1 MAARLFDFLV
11 LGSGVA
17 GLSFALKVA
26 PLGKVAVVT
35 KKKRSESNT
44 NYAQGGIAAVF
55 DSADSFEK
63 HVQDTLTAGAGLCKE
78 DIVRRIVEAGP
89 RLIEELAGWGA
100 QFSSEEGR
108 FALGRE
114 GGHSQKRVV
123 HARDFT
129 GRELERVLVEKA
141 REEKNIA
148 VFEHHFAF
156 ELLQKDGR
164 IWGAYTYDS
173 EENVTETFLAPT
185 TLLATGGCGR
195 LWKHTTNPP
204 IATGDGLALAYRAGA
219 ALANLEFMQFHPTA
233 FYPADGQPF
242 LISEAVRGEG
252 AILRAKD
259 GKRFME
265 TMHLLKEL
273 APRDVVARAI
283 DKVLKETG
291 DECVFL
297 DLTHLEINFVEKR
310 FPQIFEFCRRKKLD
324 LKKDWIPVVPAAHYM
339 CGGVVTNLFGQT
351 SLSGLLAA
359 GEVAC
364 TGMHGANRLAS
375 NSLLEAL
382 AVADFGAQKVKN
394 KKRPKTL
401 PEFPSYTHSAE
412 KPAPEKIVVAHERE
426 EVASGMWNYVGI
438 VRTNERLSRAAESL
452 TAVAEGVKNFY
463 YSRPLSYD
471 SIELYNLSLVSRLV
485 VASAQRR
492 KESRGLHYN
501 LDYPE
506 TDKSGPLQDTIL
518 PPGLFV

>member
-1 MAARLFDFLV
+1 MAARSFDFLV

-63 HVQDTLTAGAGLCKE
+63 HVQDTLAAGAGLCREK
-78 DIVRRIVEAGP
+78 IVRQIVEAGP
-89 RLIEELAGWGA
+89 RLIKELADWGA
-100 QFSSEEGR
+100 QFSHEGGR
-108 FALGRE
+108 LALGRE

-129 GRELERVLVEKA
+129 GRELERALVEKVKQ
-141 REEKNIA
+141 EKNIA
-148 VFEHHFAF
+148 VFEHNFAF
-156 ELLQKDGR
+156 ELLQKEGR
-164 IWGAYTYDS
+164 IWGAYTFDS
-173 EENVTETFLAPT
+173 EENIVETFIAPT

-204 IATGDGLALAYRAGA
+204 IATGDGLALACRAGA

-233 FYPADGQPF
+233 FYHAGGEPF

-252 AILRAKD
+252 AILRTTD

-265 TMHLLKEL
+265 GAHPLKEL
-273 APRDVVARAI
+273 APRDIVARAI
-283 DKVLKETG
+283 DRVLKETG
-291 DECVFL
+291 QECVFL
-297 DLTHLEINFVEKR
+297 DLTHLDPDFVASR
-310 FPQIFEFCRRKKLD
+310 FPQISEFCRQKKLD

-339 CGGVVTNLFGQT
+339 CGGVVTDLFGQT
-351 SLSGLLAA
+351 NLSGLLAA

-382 AVADFGAQKVKN
+382 ATADFAAQKVKAE
-394 KKRPKTL
+394 KKSKTL
-401 PEFPSYTHSAE
+401 PDFPAYKHPAQ

-426 EVASGMWNYVGI
+426 EVASVMWDYVGI
-438 VRTNERLSRAAESL
+438 LRTNERLTLAAERL
-452 TAVAEGVKNFY
+452 AAVAEGVKNFY

-485 VASAQRR
+485 VACAQKRQ
-492 KESRGLHYN
+492 ESRGLHYN

-506 TDKSGPLQDTIL
+506 TAKGKP
-518 PPGLFV
+518 

>member
-1 MAARLFDFLV
+1 MAARSFDFLI

-55 DSADSFEK
+55 DSADSFQR
-63 HVQDTLTAGAGLCKE
+63 HLQDTLVAGAGLCKE
-78 DIVRRIVEAGP
+78 KIVRRIVEAGP
-89 RLIEELAGWGA
+89 RLIEELAGWGVR
-100 QFSSEEGR
+100 FSHEDGR

-114 GGHSQKRVV
+114 GGHSLKRVV
-123 HARDFT
+123 HAGDFS
-129 GRELERVLVEKA
+129 GRELERVLVEKVKQ
-141 REEKNIA
+141 ESSIT

-156 ELLQKDGR
+156 ELLQIDGR
-164 IWGAYTYDS
+164 VWGAYTYDS
-173 EENVTETFLAPT
+173 EADLVETFLAPT

-219 ALANLEFMQFHPTA
+219 VLANLEFMQFHPTA
-233 FYPADGQPF
+233 FYHANDEPF

-252 AILRAKD
+252 AILRTPD
-259 GKRFME
+259 GVRFME
-265 TMHLLKEL
+265 GSHPLKEL

-283 DKVLKETG
+283 DQVLKETG
-291 DECVFL
+291 QDCVFL
-297 DLTHLEINFVEKR
+297 DLTHLDAAFVSRR
-310 FPQIFEFCRRKKLD
+310 FPQISEFCRQKKLD

-339 CGGVVTNLFGQT
+339 CGGVTTDVFGQT
-351 SLSGLLAA
+351 SLPGLLAA

-382 AVADFGAQKVKN
+382 AVADFAAQKVRSEKSP
-394 KKRPKTL
+394 KKIPG
-401 PEFPSYTHSAE
+401 FPDYRHPAG
-412 KPAPEKIVVAHERE
+412 KPAPEKIVAAHERE
-426 EVASGMWNYVGI
+426 EAAAVMWDDVGI
-438 VRTNERLSRAAESL
+438 VRTNERLARAAEKLAS
-452 TAVAEGVKNFY
+452 VAEGVKNFY
-463 YSRPLSYD
+463 YGRPLSYD
-471 SIELYNLSLVSRLV
+471 SIELYNLALVSRLV

-492 KESRGLHYN
+492 KESRGLNYN

-506 TDKSGPLQDTIL
+506 TARGVPEDTIL
-518 PPGLFV
+518 PAGLF

>member
-1 MAARLFDFLV
+1 MAARSFDFLV

-63 HVQDTLTAGAGLCKE
+63 HVQDTLSAGAGLCKGE
-78 DIVRRIVEAGP
+78 VIRQIVQAGP
-89 RLIEELAGWGA
+89 RLIQQLVEWGA
-100 QFSSEEGR
+100 QFTREDGR

-123 HARDFT
+123 HAHDFT
-129 GRELERVLVEKA
+129 GRELERALVESVK
-141 REEKNIA
+141 REKNIE

-156 ELLQKDGR
+156 ELLQKDDR

-173 EENVTETFLAPT
+173 EDNVVETFLAST

-233 FYPADGQPF
+233 FYHAGGEPF
-242 LISEAVRGEG
+242 LITEAVRGEG
-252 AILRAKD
+252 GFLRTKD

-265 TMHLLKEL
+265 NAHTQKEL
-273 APRDVVARAI
+273 APRDIVARAI
-283 DKVLKETG
+283 DRVLKETG
-291 DECVFL
+291 EECVFL
-297 DLTHLEINFVEKR
+297 DLTHLEPAFVERR
-310 FPQIFEFCRRKKLD
+310 FPQISEFCRKRKLD

-339 CGGVVTNLFGQT
+339 CGGVVTDVYGQT
-351 SLSGLLAA
+351 NLPGLLAA

-382 AVADFGAQKVKN
+382 ATADFAAHKVKTE
-394 KKRPKTL
+394 KKPKTL
-401 PEFPSYTHSAE
+401 PEFPAYKHPAE
-412 KPAPEKIVVAHERE
+412 KPSPEKIVAAHERE
-426 EVASGMWNYVGI
+426 AVASVMWDYVGI
-438 VRTNERLSRAAESL
+438 VRANERLVLAAERFA
-452 TAVAEGVKNFY
+452 AVAEGVKNFY

-471 SIELYNLSLVSRLV
+471 SIELFNLSLVSRLV
-485 VASAQRR
+485 VACAQKR

-506 TDKSGPLQDTIL
+506 TAKGKPEDTVL
-518 PPGLFV
+518 AAGLF

>member
-1 MAARLFDFLV
+1 MAARSFDFLV
-11 LGSGVA
+11 MGSGVA
-17 GLSFALKVA
+17 GLSFALKAA

-63 HVQDTLTAGAGLCKE
+63 HIQDTLTAGAGLCKE
-78 DIVRRIVEAGP
+78 DIIRRIVEAGP
-89 RLIEELAGWGA
+89 GLIEELAGWGA

-108 FALGRE
+108 LALGRE

-129 GRELERVLVEKA
+129 GRELERVLVEKV
-141 REEKNIA
+141 RGEKNIT

-156 ELLQKDGR
+156 ELLQKEGR

-173 EENVTETFLAPT
+173 EENVVETFLAPI

-219 ALANLEFMQFHPTA
+219 TLANLEFMQFHPTA
-233 FYPADGQPF
+233 FFPAAGQPF
-242 LISEAVRGEG
+242 LISETVRGEG
-252 AILRAKD
+252 AILRGKD
-259 GKRFME
+259 GKRFMKGA
-265 TMHLLKEL
+265 HPLKEL

-291 DECVFL
+291 EDCVFL
-297 DLTHLEINFVEKR
+297 DLTHLEINFIEKR

-339 CGGVVTNLFGQT
+339 CGGVVTDVFGQT
-351 SLSGLLAA
+351 SLPGLLAA
-359 GEVAC
+359 GEVAS

-382 AVADFGAQKVKN
+382 ATADFAAQKVKDV
-394 KKRPKTL
+394 KRPERA
-401 PEFPSYTHSAE
+401 PEFPPYTHPAG
-412 KPAPEKIVVAHERE
+412 KPSPEKIVAVHERE
-426 EVASGMWNYVGI
+426 QVASVMWDHVGI
-438 VRTNERLSRAAESL
+438 VRTNERLALAAERLAS
-452 TAVAEGVKNFY
+452 VAEGVKNFY

-471 SIELYNLSLVSRLV
+471 SIELHNLSLVSRLV
-485 VASAQRR
+485 VAAALRR

-506 TDKSGPLQDTIL
+506 TVKGKPQDTLL

>member
-1 MAARLFDFLV
+1 MAARSFDFLI

-63 HVQDTLTAGAGLCKE
+63 HIADTLTAGAGLCKE
-78 DIVRRIVEAGP
+78 DIVRQIVQAGP
-89 RLIEELAGWGA
+89 RLIQELAEWGA
-100 QFSSEEGR
+100 QFSREEGR

-123 HARDFT
+123 HAHDFT
-129 GRELERVLVEKA
+129 GRELERSLVERVKQ
-141 REEKNIA
+141 EKNIA

-173 EENVTETFLAPT
+173 EDNVVETFTTST

-204 IATGDGLALAYRAGA
+204 IATGDGLALAHRAGA

-233 FYPADGQPF
+233 FYQTGGEPF
-242 LISEAVRGEG
+242 LISEVVRGEG
-252 AILRAKD
+252 AMLRTKD
-259 GKRFME
+259 GNRFME
-265 TMHLLKEL
+265 GAHPLKEL
-273 APRDVVARAI
+273 APRDIVARAI
-283 DKVLKETG
+283 DKVLKQTG
-291 DECVFL
+291 EECVFL
-297 DLTHLEINFVEKR
+297 DLTHLDAEFVARR
-310 FPQIFEFCRRKKLD
+310 FPQISEFCRQKKLD

-339 CGGVVTNLFGQT
+339 CGGVVTDVCGQT
-351 SLSGLLAA
+351 SLPGLLAA

-382 AVADFGAQKVKN
+382 ATADFAAQKVKEE
-394 KKRPKTL
+394 KRPKTI
-401 PEFPSYTHSAE
+401 PDFPPYKHPAE
-412 KPAPEKIVVAHERE
+412 KPPPEKIVAAHERE
-426 EVASGMWNYVGI
+426 TMASVMWDYVGI
-438 VRTNERLSRAAESL
+438 LRTNERLALAAERL

-471 SIELYNLSLVSRLV
+471 SIELHNLATVSRLV
-485 VASAQRR
+485 VACAQKR

-506 TDKSGPLQDTIL
+506 TAKGKPQDTVL
-518 PPGLFV
+518 SAGLF

>member
-1 MAARLFDFLV
+1 LAARSFDFLV

-26 PLGKVAVVT
+26 PVGKVAVVT

-63 HVQDTLTAGAGLCKE
+63 HIQDTLAAGAGLCKE
-78 DIVRRIVEAGP
+78 GIVREIVESGP
-89 RLIEELAGWGA
+89 RLIEELTRWGVR
-100 QFSSEEGR
+100 FSHEDGR

-123 HARDFT
+123 HAGDYS
-129 GRELERVLVEKA
+129 GRELERVLVDKVK
-141 REEKNIA
+141 REKNIA

-156 ELLQKDGR
+156 ELLQKEGR
-164 IWGAYTYDS
+164 IWGARTYDS
-173 EENVTETFLAPT
+173 EENTVETFSAPT

-195 LWKHTTNPP
+195 LWRHTTNPP

-233 FYPADGQPF
+233 FYHANDQPF

-252 AILRAKD
+252 ALLCTKD
-259 GKRFME
+259 GTRFME
-265 TMHLLKEL
+265 TMHPLKEL

-283 DKVLKETG
+283 DRVLKETDG
-291 DECVFL
+291 DCVFL
-297 DLTHLEINFVEKR
+297 DLTHLEVKFVEKR
-310 FPQIFEFCRRKKLD
+310 FPQIFEFCRQKELD

-339 CGGVVTNLFGQT
+339 CGGVVTDVYGQT
-351 SLSGLLAA
+351 SLPGLLAA

-382 AVADFGAQKVKN
+382 AVADLAAQKIKEE
-394 KKRPKTL
+394 KKPAKI
-401 PEFPSYTHSAE
+401 PDFPPYTHPAD
-412 KPAPEKIVVAHERE
+412 KAAPEKIVVAHERE
-426 EVASGMWNYVGI
+426 AMAAVMWDYVGI
-438 VRTNERLSRAAESL
+438 VRTNQRLSLAAERLA
-452 TAVAEGVKNFY
+452 AVAQGVKNFY
-463 YSRPLSYD
+463 YGHPLSYD
-471 SIELYNLSLVSRLV
+471 SIELFNFSLVSRLV
-485 VASAQRR
+485 VAAARAR

-506 TDKSGPLQDTIL
+506 AAKGEPEDTLL
-518 PPGLFV
+518 PPGLF

>member
-1 MAARLFDFLV
+1 LAARSFDFLV

-63 HVQDTLTAGAGLCKE
+63 HLQDTLTAGAGLCKE
-78 DIVRRIVEAGP
+78 EVVRQIVQAGP
-89 RLIEELAGWGA
+89 RLIQELAEWGA
-100 QFSSEEGR
+100 QFTREDDR

-123 HARDFT
+123 HAHDFT
-129 GRELERVLVEKA
+129 GRELERALVESVK
-141 REEKNIA
+141 REKNIE

-156 ELLQKDGR
+156 ELLKKEDR
-164 IWGAYTYDS
+164 IWGVYTYDS
-173 EENVTETFLAPT
+173 EDNVVETFLAST

-204 IATGDGLALAYRAGA
+204 IATGDGLALAHRAGA

-233 FYPADGQPF
+233 YYHANDEPF

-252 AILRAKD
+252 AILRTKD

-265 TMHLLKEL
+265 GAHPLKEL
-273 APRDVVARAI
+273 APRDIVARAI
-283 DKVLKETG
+283 DKVLKQTG
-291 DECVFL
+291 DVCVFL
-297 DLTHLEINFVEKR
+297 DLTHLEPAFVARR
-310 FPQIFEFCRRKKLD
+310 FPQISEFCRQKKLD

-339 CGGVVTNLFGQT
+339 CGGVVTDVYGQT
-351 SLSGLLAA
+351 NFPGLLAA

-382 AVADFGAQKVKN
+382 AVADFAAQKVN
-394 KKRPKTL
+394 AEKRPNKL
-401 PEFPSYTHSAE
+401 PDFPAYKHPAE
-412 KPAPEKIVVAHERE
+412 KPTPEKIVVAHERE
-426 EVASGMWNYVGI
+426 AIASIMWDYVGI
-438 VRTNERLSRAAESL
+438 VRTNERLALAAERL
-452 TAVAEGVKNFY
+452 AAVAEGVKNFY

-471 SIELYNLSLVSRLV
+471 SIELFNLATVSCLV
-485 VASAQRR
+485 VACAQAR

-501 LDYPE
+501 LDHPE
-506 TDKSGPLQDTIL
+506 TAKGKPEDTIL
-518 PPGLFV
+518 KPGLF

>member
-1 MAARLFDFLV
+1 M
-11 LGSGVA
+11 A

-78 DIVRRIVEAGP
+78 EIVRQIVEAGP
-89 RLIEELAGWGA
+89 RLIKELAHGGA
-100 QFSSEEGR
+100 QFSHEDGR

-123 HARDFT
+123 HAHDFT
-129 GRELERVLVEKA
+129 GRELERSLVERVKQ
-141 REEKNIA
+141 EKNIE

-156 ELLQKDGR
+156 ELLKKDGR
-164 IWGAYTYDS
+164 IWGACTFDS
-173 EENVTETFLAPT
+173 EDNIVETFMAST

-204 IATGDGLALAYRAGA
+204 IATGDGLALAHRAGA
-219 ALANLEFMQFHPTA
+219 TLANLEFMQFHPTA
-233 FYPADGQPF
+233 FYHANAEPF

-252 AILRAKD
+252 AILRTKD
-259 GKRFME
+259 GRRFME
-265 TMHLLKEL
+265 GAHPLNEL
-273 APRDVVARAI
+273 APRDIVARAI
-283 DKVLKETG
+283 DKVLKQTG
-291 DECVFL
+291 DDCVFL
-297 DLTHLEINFVEKR
+297 DLTHLDAGFVSNR
-310 FPQIFEFCRRKKLD
+310 FPQISDFCRQKKLD

-339 CGGVVTNLFGQT
+339 CGGVVTDVSGQT
-351 SLSGLLAA
+351 NLPGLLAA

-382 AVADFGAQKVKN
+382 AAADFAAQKVKEE
-394 KKRPKTL
+394 KRPKTL
-401 PEFPSYTHSAE
+401 PDFPAYKH
-412 KPAPEKIVVAHERE
+412 PAQKSSPEKIVVSHERE
-426 EVASGMWNYVGI
+426 GIASIMWDYVGI
-438 VRTNERLSRAAESL
+438 VRTNERLALAAERL
-452 TAVAEGVKNFY
+452 AAVAKGVENFY

-485 VASAQRR
+485 VASAQKRR
-492 KESRGLHYN
+492 ESRGLHYN
-501 LDYPE
+501 LDYPQ
-506 TDKSGPLQDTIL
+506 TVKGKPQDTVL
-518 PPGLFV
+518 AAGLF

>member
-1 MAARLFDFLV
+1 MAARSFDFLV

-78 DIVRRIVEAGP
+78 EIVRQIVQTGP
-89 RLIEELAGWGA
+89 RLINELANWGA
-100 QFSSEEGR
+100 QFSREDGR

-129 GRELERVLVEKA
+129 GRELERSLVEKVK
-141 REEKNIA
+141 REKNIE

-156 ELLQKDGR
+156 ELLKKDGR
-164 IWGAYTYDS
+164 VWGAYTFDS
-173 EENVTETFLAPT
+173 EENSVETFLAPT

-204 IATGDGLALAYRAGA
+204 IATGDGLALACRAGA
-219 ALANLEFMQFHPTA
+219 ELANLEFMQFHPTA
-233 FYPADGQPF
+233 FYHAGDEPF
-242 LISEAVRGEG
+242 LITEAVRGEG
-252 AILRAKD
+252 ALLRTKD
-259 GKRFME
+259 GTRFME
-265 TMHLLKEL
+265 DAHPQKEL
-273 APRDVVARAI
+273 APRDIVARAI
-283 DKVLKETG
+283 DRVLKQTG
-291 DECVFL
+291 EDCVFL
-297 DLTHLEINFVEKR
+297 DLTHLEPAFVERR
-310 FPQIFEFCRRKKLD
+310 FPQIFAFCRQKKLD
-324 LKKDWIPVVPAAHYM
+324 LSRDKIPVVPAAHYM
-339 CGGVVTNLFGQT
+339 CGGVVTDVSGQANLP
-351 SLSGLLAA
+351 GLLAA

-382 AVADFGAQKVKN
+382 ATADFAAQKVKAE
-394 KKRPKTL
+394 KRPTRL
-401 PEFPSYTHSAE
+401 PEFPAYKHPAE
-412 KPAPEKIVVAHERE
+412 KPAPEKIVAAHERE
-426 EVASGMWNYVGI
+426 AVASVMWDYVGI
-438 VRTNERLSRAAESL
+438 VRTNERLALAAERL
-452 TAVAEGVKNFY
+452 APVAKGVENFY

-471 SIELYNLSLVSRLV
+471 SIELHNLATVSRLV
-485 VASAQRR
+485 VACAQKR

-506 TDKSGPLQDTIL
+506 TSKGKPQDTVL
-518 PPGLFV
+518 AAGLF

>member
-1 MAARLFDFLV
+1 MAARSFDFLV

-26 PLGKVAVVT
+26 PVGKVAVVT

-63 HVQDTLTAGAGLCKE
+63 HIQDTLAAGAGLCKE
-78 DIVRRIVEAGP
+78 GIVREIVESGP
-89 RLIEELAGWGA
+89 RLIEELTRWGVR
-100 QFSSEEGR
+100 FSHEDGR

-123 HARDFT
+123 HAGDYS
-129 GRELERVLVEKA
+129 GRELERVLVDKVK
-141 REEKNIA
+141 REKNIA

-156 ELLQKDGR
+156 ELLQKEGR
-164 IWGAYTYDS
+164 IWGARTYDS
-173 EENVTETFLAPT
+173 EENTVETFSAPT

-195 LWKHTTNPP
+195 LWRHTTNPP

-233 FYPADGQPF
+233 FYQANDQPF

-265 TMHLLKEL
+265 TMHPLKEL

-283 DKVLKETG
+283 DRVLKETDG
-291 DECVFL
+291 DCVFL
-297 DLTHLEINFVEKR
+297 DLTHLEVKFVEKR

-339 CGGVVTNLFGQT
+339 CGGVVTDVYGQT
-351 SLSGLLAA
+351 SLPGLLAA

-382 AVADFGAQKVKN
+382 AVADFAARKIKEE
-394 KKRPKTL
+394 KRPAKL
-401 PEFPSYTHSAE
+401 PDFPIHTHPAD
-412 KPAPEKIVVAHERE
+412 KPAPEKIVAAHERE
-426 EVASGMWNYVGI
+426 AMAAVMWDYVGI
-438 VRTNERLSRAAESL
+438 VRTNRRLTLAAERL
-452 TAVAEGVKNFY
+452 TAVAQGVKNFY
-463 YSRPLSYD
+463 YGHPLSYD
-471 SIELYNLSLVSRLV
+471 SIELFNLSLVSRLV
-485 VASAQRR
+485 VEAARAR

-501 LDYPE
+501 LDCPE
-506 TDKSGPLQDTIL
+506 TDKTHPAKDTLL